1 MRPAD
6 GSRSPAMSAVNRAGV
21 GAVAWI
27 SFVFARGSDLRSEA
41 WSQAW
46 LLFAALVLVP
56 LALDLLADADEAEA
70 SARRFRW
77 VALGQLPSA
86 LALVVACWLPPG
98 ALAAVAALPWFAL
111 TVLLALTGF
120 DRLRHG
126 GWRRDFDGICR
137 DGAMIYAAVGG
148 AWVLADRSG
157 YQPLGFASAIV
168 TLTAVHFHYAGVMLP
183 LFAGLVQREVFFWRL
198 ASRAGV
204 GVLLGVPAVALGITF
219 TQLGWGR
226 SLEAAAGCGLA
237 LAGMA
242 VAILQVRLGL
252 DAKRPLAPRVLLAIS
267 GASLFFAMVLAVLC
281 ALRSSTTAGAWLA
294 LPQMRLVHGTVNALG
309 FSLCGVLAWRQM
321 TARPAAPTQS
331 THK

>member
-1 MRPAD
+1 
-6 GSRSPAMSAVNRAGV
+6 MSAVNRALL

-27 SFVFARGSDLRSEA
+27 VFVIARGSDLRSDA
-41 WSQAW
+41 WSHAW

-56 LALDLLADADEAEA
+56 LALDLLADADEAEQP
-70 SARRFRW
+70 ARWFRW
-77 VALGQLPSA
+77 IQRVQLPAA
-86 LALVVACWLPPG
+86 LALTVACWLPPG
-98 ALAAVAALPWFAL
+98 AFAALAALPWVGV
-111 TVLLALTGF
+111 TGLLATIGF
-120 DRLRHG
+120 ARLRQG

-137 DGAMIYAAVGG
+137 DAALMYAAIGG
-148 AWVLADRSG
+148 VWTLVDRTG
-157 YQPLGFASAIV
+157 YQPLGFAPAIV
-168 TLTAVHFHYAGVMLP
+168 TLTAVHFHYAGLMLP

-252 DAKRPLAPRVLLAIS
+252 DVKRPLATRLLLGIS
-267 GASLFFAMVLAVLC
+267 GASLFFAMVLVVLY
-281 ALRSSTTAGAWLA
+281 ALRTSAAGGVWLT
-294 LPQMRLVHGTVNALG
+294 LPQMRLVHGAINALG
-309 FSLCGVLAWRQM
+309 FALCGVLAWRRM
-321 TARPAAPTQS
+321 NNAPLPTRWTS
-331 THK
+331 GG